1 MNIFNVNIEMVASF
15 FFAGLCGLLLK
26 ICLSYS
32 DQKWVDTYHYTLTFI
47 LLPVITL
54 TITRII
60 SNNIALALGMVG
72 ALSIV
77 RFRNPVKN
85 PFELVLYFL
94 LITIGIGMAI
104 RSIYGFGL
112 TFFSIFVIICTS
124 LFKKKYNNLFSLS
137 FAEGRPQHQIEI
149 TSSVEIKE
157 IEESKLLVQKIINK
171 LENDNHEYFY
181 RLSTTNKDDVE
192 KLKNQNYLKNN
203 QNITNL
209 TINYFY

>member
-1 MNIFNVNIEMVASF
+1 MNILNLNIDMIANF

-32 DQKWVDTYHYTLTFI
+32 NQKWVDTYHYTLTFI

-104 RSIYGFGL
+104 RSVYGFGL
-112 TFFSIFVIICTS
+112 TFFSIFVIICS
-124 LFKKKYNNLFSLS
+124 ALFKKRYNNLFSLS
-137 FAEGRPQHQIEI
+137 FSEGRPQHQIEV
-149 TSSVEIKE
+149 TCTKEIKE
-157 IEESKLLVQKIINK
+157 FEESRFLIQKIINK
-171 LENDNHEYFY
+171 IDDKNQEYFY
-181 RLSTTNKDDVE
+181 RISSTNRDDIEKIKKDE
-192 KLKNQNYLKNN
+192 YLKKNN
-203 QNITNL
+203 NITNI